1 MVTNNNKNK
10 IKYHIYNLQSENRY
24 ESNYVWMLT
33 SDGVPDDNNLLIV
46 KYNQSKLASNQI

>member
-10 IKYHIYNLQSENRY
+10 IKYHLYNLQSENRY

-46 KYNQSKLASNQI
+46 